1 MIHALLAQVLPQP
14 ANVPP
19 LPSPPLLPRLF
30 LEQPTPLAVAL
41 VIATIVATAVLNRR
55 GKAVQGTVAAAFGV
69 LVAALII
76 LATAIQTDREKIAAA
91 TEDLVNAAA
100 AVDQTA
106 LNRMLAPDVR
116 LLAQSRINEQVQ
128 REGPNLTDSGWDKTM
143 ILAQAEKHLKGQF
156 KVSSA
161 VILETQ
167 ALLDGPTSG
176 RTQVRIRAVPEIY
189 NFPVVTWWRVTWR
202 KGSDGQWQ
210 AIAIEPLD
218 LGPAGR
224 AR

>member
-1 MIHALLAQVLPQP
+1 MLHTLLAQFLPPP
-14 ANVPP
+14 AKVPP

-41 VIATIVATAVLNRR
+41 VIATIVSMAVLNRR

-69 LVAALII
+69 LVAAVII
-76 LATAIQTDREKIAAA
+76 LATAVQTDRERIAAA

-106 LNRMLAPDVR
+106 LDRMLAPDVR
-116 LLAQSRINEQVQ
+116 LLAQARINEQVQ
-128 REGPNLTDSGWDKTM
+128 REGPKLTDSGWDKAT
-143 ILAQAEKHLKGQF
+143 ILAQADEYLKGPF

-161 VILETQ
+161 AVLETQ

-176 RTQVRIRAVPEIY
+176 RTQVRVRAVPEIY
-189 NFPVVTWWRVTWR
+189 NFPVITWWRVTWR

-218 LGPAGR
+218 LGLAGR